1 MDGMYTNKSISQNIL
16 VITDLHR
23 IKNYEMALLITANF
37 KGSLSGKK
45 KFRNAST
52 LKTTSAY
59 ESIMT

>member
-45 KFRNAST
+45 NPAM
-52 LKTTSAY
+52 LQH
-59 ESIMT
+59 